1 MLYTFPD
8 YYKEFQCT
16 ADRCEDTCCAGWAIV
31 IDDGTLKRYRRTGG
45 SLGARLR
52 REIRW
57 KEKVF
62 GRREERCA
70 FLDEENLCDIYKE
83 LGQKGL
89 CRTCRLY
96 PRHIEEFENVR
107 EVSLSVSC
115 PEVAGILLRHREP
128 VSFLEFHREGQES
141 WPEFD
146 ELTYSVL
153 ADGRDVMIR
162 ILQDRSLPIRTR
174 AGLVLGLAHDMEGR
188 LRRGETFSCQELYRR
203 YETKEAA
210 DYTAARLADY
220 ERKKE
225 KQFRDFGREL
235 HSLYQLELLRE
246 DWEML
251 LRESEFFLC
260 REGAKG
266 YHEIRERFRKWREEH
281 LPDWEIA
288 LEQILVYFIATYFC
302 GAVYDGRVWGKA
314 RMAAVSAFLI
324 AELWKARWLKN
335 EEALDISD
343 MTEILYRYSRELE
356 HSDLNLERM
365 ERIMERRGIPWMER
379 KKEV

>member
-31 IDDGTLKRYRRTGG
+31 IDGGTLKRYRQTGG

-52 REIRW
+52 RDIRW

-62 GRREERCA
+62 RRREERCA

-115 PEVAGILLRHREP
+115 PEVAGILLGRREP
-128 VSFLEFHREGQES
+128 VRFLEFRREGQES

-162 ILQDRSLPIRTR
+162 ILQDRSCL
-174 AGLVLGLAHDMEGR
+174 
-188 LRRGETFSCQELYRR
+188 LY
-203 YETKEAA
+203 TSDAA
-210 DYTAARLADY
+210 DD
-220 ERKKE
+220 
-225 KQFRDFGREL
+225 
-235 HSLYQLELLRE
+235 
-246 DWEML
+246 
-251 LRESEFFLC
+251 
-260 REGAKG
+260 
-266 YHEIRERFRKWREEH
+266 
-281 LPDWEIA
+281 
-288 LEQILVYFIATYFC
+288 
-302 GAVYDGRVWGKA
+302 
-314 RMAAVSAFLI
+314 
-324 AELWKARWLKN
+324 
-335 EEALDISD
+335 
-343 MTEILYRYSRELE
+343 
-356 HSDLNLERM
+356 
-365 ERIMERRGIPWMER
+365 
-379 KKEV
+379 

>member
-31 IDDGTLKRYRRTGG
+31 IDDGALKRYRRTGG

-62 GRREERCA
+62 RRREERCA

-128 VSFLEFHREGQES
+128 VRFLEFHREGQES

-146 ELTYSVL
+146 ELTYSCW
-153 ADGRDVMIR
+153 
-162 ILQDRSLPIRTR
+162 RT
-174 AGLVLGLAHDMEGR
+174 AGM
-188 LRRGETFSCQELYRR
+188 
-203 YETKEAA
+203 
-210 DYTAARLADY
+210 
-220 ERKKE
+220 
-225 KQFRDFGREL
+225 
-235 HSLYQLELLRE
+235 
-246 DWEML
+246 
-251 LRESEFFLC
+251 
-260 REGAKG
+260 
-266 YHEIRERFRKWREEH
+266 
-281 LPDWEIA
+281 
-288 LEQILVYFIATYFC
+288 
-302 GAVYDGRVWGKA
+302 
-314 RMAAVSAFLI
+314 
-324 AELWKARWLKN
+324 
-335 EEALDISD
+335 
-343 MTEILYRYSRELE
+343 
-356 HSDLNLERM
+356 
-365 ERIMERRGIPWMER
+365 
-379 KKEV
+379 